1 MKNFIAGIF
10 VGFCIL
16 AMFYFLFDGM
26 ASVQEEREIAA
37 LTECDRQLA
46 HCGTGQ
52 HCVVKGR
59 QLLTI
64 TAKGAR

>member
-1 MKNFIAGIF
+1 MKNFIAGILIF
-10 VGFCIL
+10 ALGVVASWAFFS
-16 AMFYFLFDGM
+16 AT

-37 LTECDRQLA
+37 QTECDRQLA

-52 HCVVKGR
+52 HCIVKGR

-64 TAKGAR
+64 TAKGAH